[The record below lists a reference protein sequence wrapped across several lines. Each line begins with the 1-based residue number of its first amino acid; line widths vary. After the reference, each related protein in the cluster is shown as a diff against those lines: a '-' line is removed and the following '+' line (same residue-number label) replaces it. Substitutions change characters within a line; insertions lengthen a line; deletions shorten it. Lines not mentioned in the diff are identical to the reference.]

1 MAGYTYVPDVA
12 DIKFVLHTQLQAT
25 ARFAAAGAYSDFDAD
40 TLDAVLD
47 SAAQVATEVLS
58 PVNRVGDETGAQFD
72 GQGNVRTPEAFQ
84 GAWRAIADGGWVCV
98 SAPPEHGGMGLP
110 HVLHGLT
117 NEMFFGAAS
126 AFMMYPGL
134 TSACANMMMQFAPPL
149 HPDVVLS
156 KLVSGAWAGTMCLTE
171 AGAGSDVGANRCKAT
186 RTDEEG
192 VYLLE
197 GEKIFISGGDHDM
210 TENIAHIVLAKVPD
224 ESGRLAPGLASVS
237 VFLVPKRRI
246 NPQTGESG
254 ELNGVQVRA
263 LEHKMGIEGSATCA
277 MSFENAEGWR
287 ISDER
292 RSGSSANMAPM
303 FLLMNYA
310 RVSTAMSGVG
320 YGECAL
326 QLASAYAR
334 ERLSGR
340 AHGQPRRP
348 DLPAD
353 PIIVHADVRRQLL
366 DTRAFVEAA
375 RAGAMQAA
383 LWQSL
388 AEHHPD
394 PQQRQEAGDLLDLLT
409 PVMKAYFTDSGFEAA
424 VACQQVLGGHG
435 YIRDH
440 GIEQIVR
447 NARIGQLY
455 EGANGIQAVD
465 LLRRKLT
472 AHGGRAGQT
481 FLGRID
487 ALLARHAHRAD
498 LQDLLPP
505 LAAARA
511 RLGQTLDWLAE
522 RVEREPEGADAGA
535 YDLLTAMG
543 IVYLGWIWVE
553 QAACVGAASR
563 PRFIGEQEAL
573 RKSHLARLWMQRQ
586 MPLVHGRCDR
596 IQSGNAAMLA
606 VPEAMI

>member
-1 MAGYTYVPDVA
+1 MDHYTAPVQDWQ
-12 DIKFVLHTQLQAT
+12 FVLHDVLNIAQYAHLPGFADLSPELTDEILSTA
-25 ARFAAAGAYSDFDAD
+25 ARFHQEVVLPLNRAGD
-40 TLDAVLD
+40 V
-47 SAAQVATEVLS
+47 Q
-58 PVNRVGDETGAQFD
+58 GARLEN
-72 GQGNVRTPEAFQ
+72 GQVRTPDGFPAAWKAYREAGWHRLALATELG
-84 GAWRAIADGGWVCV
+84 GA
-98 SAPPEHGGMGLP
+98 GLP
-110 HVLHGLT
+110 PLMLVPVSEMRISTGHSFSMYNSFCAPSARMLAALGPDWVRQHVV
-117 NEMFFGAAS
+117 
-126 AFMMYPGL
+126 PR
-134 TSACANMMMQFAPPL
+134 
-149 HPDVVLS
+149 LS
-156 KLVSGAWAGTMCLTE
+156 DGEWTATMCMTEPQAGTDLRQLRTR
-171 AGAGSDVGANRCKAT
+171 AVPQPDGSYRIS
-186 RTDEEG
+186 
-192 VYLLE
+192 

-440 GIEQIVR
+440 GIEQMVR

-553 QAACVGAASR
+553 QAACVGVASR

-606 VPEAMI
+606 VPETMI